1 MGSLDPTGGRE
12 GTTAPARPLRVM
24 LVDDHVV
31 VRGGIRLLLETADDI
46 VVCAEAGTV
55 KEAVAVAE
63 RALPDVV
70 VMDVQLE
77 DGSGIEA
84 TREIR
89 ARRPATQVIML
100 TSYADDEALLAA
112 IMAGA
117 AGYVLK
123 QIDGEDLVR
132 GVRTVGRGQSLL
144 DPAVT
149 GALLE
154 RLRRGKAPVG
164 DEKLAR
170 LSPQEERVLNM
181 MADGRTNRQI
191 GDELHLAEK
200 TIKKYVSS
208 ILIKLEVAR
217 RGEAAAYLAR
227 HIRHLG
233 SWGR

>member
-1 MGSLDPTGGRE
+1 
-12 GTTAPARPLRVM
+12 M

-31 VRGGIRLLLETADDI
+31 VRGGLRLLLEGAEDI

-55 KEAVAVAE
+55 QEAVATAD

-70 VMDVQLE
+70 VMDVQLAG
-77 DGSGIEA
+77 GSGIEA

-89 ARRPATQVIML
+89 ARRPATHVIML
-100 TSYADDEALLAA
+100 TSFADDQALFAS

-123 QIDGEDLVR
+123 HIHGRDLVR
-132 GVRTVGRGQSLL
+132 AIRAVGEGHSLL
-144 DPAVT
+144 DPAMTRGVF
-149 GALLE
+149 E
-154 RLRRGKAPVG
+154 RLRSGTGPAA

-170 LSPQEERVLNM
+170 LSPQEQRVLTLVTE
-181 MADGRTNRQI
+181 GRTNRQI

-208 ILIKLEVAR
+208 ILVKLEVAR
-217 RGEAAAYLAR
+217 RAEAAAYLAR
-227 HIRHLG
+227 HGKTPG
-233 SWGR
+233 S